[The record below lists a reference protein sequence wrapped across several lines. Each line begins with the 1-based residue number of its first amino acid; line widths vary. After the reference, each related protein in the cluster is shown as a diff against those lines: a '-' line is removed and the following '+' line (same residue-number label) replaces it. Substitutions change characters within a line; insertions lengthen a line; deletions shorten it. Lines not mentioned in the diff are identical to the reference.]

1 MFTIPKWTSTGPI
14 GVDID
19 YEFIEEV
26 TLNNLAVNTIYDNQ
40 RDSTSYLSGYLIYD
54 MVPKINLDY
63 LSKFSDLFLMLD
75 PLNLP
80 LKTDYTNG

>member
-1 MFTIPKWTSTGPI
+1 MFTIPKWTSTGPV

-26 TLNNLAVNTIYDNQ
+26 TLNNLAVNTIYENQ
-40 RDSTSYLSGYLIYD
+40 RDSTNYISGYLIYD

-63 LSKFSDLFLMLD
+63 LKKFKDWWEPAVFTFD
-75 PLNLP
+75 PLKPDIANR
-80 LKTDYTNG
+80 